1 MDAVAVDVL
10 VLNYNGRAL
19 LAECLPSIVRAA
31 AASKNACRVVVVDND
46 SSDDSLSWLAAH
58 FPTVALRRCTNRG
71 LCSFNDVLAESTA
84 AVCLLLNN
92 DVQADERAFDP
103 LIEAVLS
110 PTKSDAQPVFMAAPR
125 CFLFD
130 GRSHEGFRT
139 AVRRRYGLVQATAHF
154 EGAEAIAH
162 VPGET
167 ASSGAVLAV
176 NRAIFLELGGFDDRY
191 LPGRIEDLDFCFRG
205 FLSGRRACYVPES
218 VFYHRGGATFDDCFG
233 RAGSERLA
241 MRNTLLFQWKNLRHP
256 QQRRSE
262 AFWLPIRMLR
272 DVVAAPFASA
282 ERRFAFLHAYCE
294 ARRLHATQG
303 KPPSHGGN
311 LAREEEFFGRYAP
324 AQLLADARPEN
335 KIRPSWREIE
345 ASRDANY
352 PISRWYL
359 RPVALACAE
368 QLGRLGVRPSHVTIL
383 GLFIALAA
391 GLLLLNRPEWHIAA
405 AGLILASWLCD
416 RIDGPLARR
425 QGSASAWGAWLD
437 ANVDEGVDLGL
448 HAATAAAAAQ
458 LTGSTWPWT
467 FLIAFLFGK
476 YLLMHG
482 LASDDEHSGRVAPS
496 LPSQASSPSLLRSLY
511 HLPGNAD
518 VRLHLLAVAVV
529 CGRMTWELAFV
540 AAYYNFRWIARYALM
555 AKRFRA
561 ASTAGVAA

>member
-19 LAECLPSIVRAA
+19 LAECLPSILRAA
-31 AASKNACRVVVVDND
+31 AASKHACRVVVVDND
-46 SSDDSLSWLAAH
+46 STDDSLPWLAAH
-58 FPTVALRRCTNRG
+58 FPTVAIRRCNNRG

-84 AVCLLLNN
+84 AVSLLLNN
-92 DVQADERAFDP
+92 DVQADEQTVDP
-103 LIEAVLS
+103 LINAVLQ
-110 PTKSDAQPVFMAAPR
+110 PTAPDAEPVFMAAPR

-130 GRSHEGFRT
+130 RRSHEGFRT
-139 AVRRRYGLVQATAHF
+139 AVRRRYGLVQATAYF

-162 VPGET
+162 LPGET

-176 NRAIFLELGGFDDRY
+176 NRAMFLELGGFDDRY

-205 FLSGRRACYVPES
+205 FLSGQRACYVPES

-241 MRNTLLFQWKNLRHP
+241 LRNTLLFQWKNLRHP

-262 AFWLPIRMLR
+262 AFWLPIRLLR
-272 DVVAAPFASA
+272 DVVSAPFAPA
-282 ERRFAFLHAYCE
+282 ERRFAFLRAYCE
-294 ARRLHATQG
+294 ARRLHAAQSKQPCDG
-303 KPPSHGGN
+303 RN
-311 LAREEEFFGRYAP
+311 FAREEEFFTRYAP
-324 AQLLADARPEN
+324 ARLLAEARAE
-335 KIRPSWREIE
+335 KTSRPSWREVE
-345 ASRDANY
+345 ANRDANY

-359 RPVALACAE
+359 RPIALACAE
-368 QLGRLGVRPSHVTIL
+368 QLGRLGVKPSHITML
-383 GLFIALAA
+383 GLLIAIAA

-425 QGSASAWGAWLD
+425 QASASAWGAWLD
-437 ANVDEGVDLGL
+437 ANVDEGVDLGI

-482 LASDDEHSGRVAPS
+482 LASDDEHCGRAPPS
-496 LPSQASSPSLLRSLY
+496 LPSQASPPSLLRGLY

-518 VRLHLLAVAVV
+518 VRLHLLVVAVA
-529 CGRMTWELAFV
+529 CGWMTWELAFV

-561 ASTAGVAA
+561 ATTAGVAT